1 MNRYLTEEEFKVIQ
15 AHIKEGDASLTIS
28 RSIARH
34 FFMRVSNASI
44 KSKTGNSALLQKAL
58 VWTSQVCALFCL
70 LICGGV
76 MIDSFGW
83 WAAIAIPVAGASWA
97 ILAGLT
103 NEDGGWLSITIFLA
117 ASIASYSFITP
128 TYSAPLIIFVF
139 SLWLHR
145 MTYILA
151 QKLLIAIVEESYAAY
166 DMLVE
171 NVEIQDA
178 MMPEPAE

>member
-1 MNRYLTEEEFKVIQ
+1 MSKYLTEEQFKAIQ
-15 AHIKEGDASLTIS
+15 AHIRAGDASLTIS
-28 RSIARH
+28 RGIARR

-44 KSKTGNSALLQKAL
+44 KSSTGNSALLQKTL
-58 VWTSQVCALFCL
+58 VWTIQACALLCL
-70 LICGGV
+70 LICGAI

-83 WAAIAIPVAGASWA
+83 WAALAVPVAGASWA

-103 NEDGGWLSITIFLA
+103 NEDGEWLSITILLA

-128 TYSAPLIIFVF
+128 TYSLPLIFFVF

-151 QKLLIAIVEESYAAY
+151 QKLLISIVEDSYAAY
-166 DMLVE
+166 DMLAE
-171 NVEIQDA
+171 NVEIRDA
-178 MMPEPAE
+178 MMPESVE

>member
-15 AHIKEGDASLTIS
+15 AHIKVGDASLTIS

-44 KSKTGNSALLQKAL
+44 KSNTGNSALLHKAL
-58 VWTSQVCALFCL
+58 VWTSQVSALFCL
-70 LICGGV
+70 LICGGI

-83 WAAIAIPVAGASWA
+83 WAAIAVPVAGASWA

-103 NEDGGWLSITIFLA
+103 SEDGEWLSITIFLA
-117 ASIASYSFITP
+117 ASIASYSFITH
-128 TYSAPLIIFVF
+128 TYSAPLIFFVF